1 MSIQDSIKARLRNRA
16 IRENR
21 TFQEILTIY
30 SLERMLYRLSIS
42 KYSKHYVLKGGILL
56 YAMYKGNYK
65 RGTADVDLL
74 GQSLT
79 NDLKTIQDSF
89 IEILNLSC
97 EEDGISYDIST
108 VKATRITE
116 FKKYPG
122 INISID
128 GYISK
133 TKISIQIDVGF
144 GDVVSPEIEIMD
156 YPTLL
161 DLPAP
166 IVQIYSKESII
177 AEKFQAIVSLGY
189 ANSRMK
195 DFYDIYAL
203 LNTFDFEYSILKEA
217 IKETFNNRNT
227 SFDQIVAF
235 EGEYA
240 NDPYRK
246 NLWLSFM
253 KAKKIEIKVEFDSVI
268 DSIKIFL
275 KPVIDGGLQLNLIW
289 NHNRL
294 VWM

>member
-1 MSIQDSIKARLRNRA
+1 
-16 IRENR
+16 
-21 TFQEILTIY
+21 
-30 SLERMLYRLSIS
+30 
-42 KYSKHYVLKGGILL
+42 
-56 YAMYKGNYK
+56 MYKGNYK

-74 GQSLT
+74 GQSLA

-97 EEDGISYDIST
+97 EEDGISYDTST
-108 VKATRITE
+108 VKSTRIAE

-144 GDVVSPEIEIMD
+144 GDIVSPEIEIMA

-166 IVQIYSKESII
+166 IIQTYSKESII

-203 LNTFDFEYSILKEA
+203 LNTYDFDYSILKEA
-217 IKETFNNRNT
+217 IKETFDNRNT
-227 SFDQIVAF
+227 SFDQIIAF
-235 EGEYA
+235 EGDYA
-240 NDPYRK
+240 TDPYRK
-246 NLWLSFM
+246 SLWLSFM
-253 KAKKIEIKVEFDSVI
+253 KAKKIEIRVEFDSVI

-275 KPVIDGGLQLNLIW
+275 KPVIDEGLQLNLIW
-289 NHNRL
+289 NHKRL
-294 VWM
+294 VWA